1 MIGASSNRR
10 RRVLDRA
17 SRSGKSLIE
26 MLVVISITGALFGV
40 VSLTLSFLLRLQ
52 ANLEDAALFSRTV
65 SRLSR
70 EFRRDV
76 HAVSAGGV
84 LIAEPKPD
92 RGPSESM
99 PLAGFTFSPDRA
111 VAYELDNGDVVRAEV
126 SAGKTRRERYTL
138 PRGSWCEIRKI
149 DLMAGSEVAG
159 SAPQG
164 VELVLRVPPQAL
176 TRSGRPV
183 DSRTISASAWRVHHI
198 VAETGRHP

>member
-1 MIGASSNRR
+1 MIGANTSRR
-10 RRVLDRA
+10 RRVPDRA

-76 HAVSAGGV
+76 HGVRAEGV

-92 RGPSESM
+92 RGPSEKV
-99 PLAGFTFSPDRA
+99 PLAGFTFSLERA
-111 VAYELDNGDVVRAEV
+111 VAYEFDNGDVVRAEV

-138 PRGSWCEIRKI
+138 PRGSRCEIRRV
-149 DLMAGSEVAG
+149 DAMAGEAVEG
-159 SAPQG
+159 TTPQG
-164 VELVLRVPPQAL
+164 LEFVLRVPPAAL
-176 TRSGRPV
+176 TRSGRAV
-183 DSRTISASAWRVHHI
+183 DSRTISESAWRVHHI